1 MEERIREVRWK
12 ETVSQRSKISKE
24 RRQRKIKQSRG
35 KEAKKEDKERSKA
48 KEEKKDGSPDARL
61 NS

>member
-1 MEERIREVRWK
+1 MRQEEA
-12 ETVSQRSKISKE
+12 KE
-24 RRQRKIKQSRG
+24 RGERKIKQSRG
-35 KEAKKEDKERSKA
+35 KEAKKGDKERESKA